1 MKKIL
6 YVLAAAFSLMN
17 LTACMDDWDEPN
29 TDNFIITSPTSVGEV
44 NTTIGEIKDLYCAG
58 KTGKIVNDYNYWT
71 EITED
76 KVLEGVIVAND
87 CGGNL
92 YQTLLVRKIDESLS
106 DVQNRDQAIILSIRH
121 TWLTPY
127 FPVGQRI
134 KINLK
139 GLYVGCNSGEA
150 KIGQPYYTSSGNFR
164 LGPALLDM
172 CKTNIELVGKADP
185 TLAECKPVL
194 RDPSWLRA
202 TANRTYKYSP
212 QLASVVGR
220 LEAMDPA
227 NKDVAEAKSGTN
239 YLTPDVLEPL
249 PKIFAP
255 EAHADKGYGVDRILL
270 NNENNTKVY
279 VRTSTQND
287 IAFTLLPEGYWSYTG
302 ILSVNTYDNVWQIQL
317 RSLDDLQEAE

>member
-185 TLAECKPVL
+185 TPPSASPYYATQVGYALRPIARISTRLSSPLLSDVSKRWTPPIRTWQKLKAVQTISHPMYSSLFRRFSHQKPT
-194 RDPSWLRA
+194 PTKA
-202 TANRTYKYSP
+202 TA
-212 QLASVVGR
+212 
-220 LEAMDPA
+220 
-227 NKDVAEAKSGTN
+227 
-239 YLTPDVLEPL
+239 
-249 PKIFAP
+249 
-255 EAHADKGYGVDRILL
+255 
-270 NNENNTKVY
+270 
-279 VRTSTQND
+279 
-287 IAFTLLPEGYWSYTG
+287 
-302 ILSVNTYDNVWQIQL
+302 
-317 RSLDDLQEAE
+317 